1 MINLVCFLISRAA
14 AILLAIAC
22 IAYAE
27 DWKIWNTKLW

>member
-1 MINLVCFLISRAA
+1 MINLVCFLISHAA
-14 AILLAIAC
+14 AILLVIAC